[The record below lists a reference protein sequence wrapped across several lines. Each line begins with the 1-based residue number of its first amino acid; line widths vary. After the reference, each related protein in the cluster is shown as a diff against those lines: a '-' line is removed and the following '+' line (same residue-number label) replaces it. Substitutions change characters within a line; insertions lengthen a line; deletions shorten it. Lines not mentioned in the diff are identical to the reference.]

1 MKQIF
6 PFFVALS
13 IAAEAWCAIDYEV
26 ANSLRG
32 RVSNTVKN
40 AQLLPVW
47 APDASALYI
56 QRGSGIV
63 RVDTATGQEEDAI
76 APGILETLFP
86 GEEPFI
92 RNFGFDADG
101 RTVFLVTAGKQV
113 RTLRVK
119 GTVIETVAPADDP
132 FALPARKAT
141 PKSRSGNGKGST
153 KLYFVNNTD
162 EPHEIAWISAA
173 GERVVYTTLKPGE
186 SSSQNTHAGHLFTAG
201 KLAFTARKQPGVA
214 YLGAEPAAPQGRK
227 PKAEEDTASNGW
239 KAEFKEFNLYVK
251 NRQTDQTTQ
260 LTTDGTENFK
270 YCGPL
275 EWSPDGR
282 YVVAMR
288 EKAGTNRHI
297 DLIEAAPK
305 DQLQPKT
312 RSVYYLKPGDELN
325 VAKPHLFDLET
336 GKEIAIDGGLFPNP
350 WSISRLHWTPDG
362 KRLFL
367 LYNERGHQTL
377 RLIEVEAATGKTRSV
392 IEETSS
398 TFVDYSRK
406 TFLQQLDETDEAIWM
421 SERSGWNH
429 LYLVD
434 RGTGKIQPI
443 TSGEWVVREVE
454 HVDVEKR
461 QIWFRAL
468 GIHPG
473 QDPYLTHFARINF
486 DGTGLT
492 LLTEGNGTHAIAF
505 SKDRKFYTDTW
516 SRVDLPPVHELRRS
530 SDGQKVADL
539 GKADATELWAVH
551 PHQPEPF
558 AAAGRDGKT
567 SIHGVIFRP
576 SNFDPT
582 KRYPILEAIY
592 AGPHDFFV
600 PKQFSAYHHAQLLA
614 ELGYIVVQIDGMGTN
629 WRSKSFH
636 DVCWKNI
643 KDAGFPDRIAW
654 IQAAAAK
661 YPYMDVSRVGI
672 YGGSAGGQ
680 NAMRAVLDHADFYKA
695 ASADCG
701 CHDNRMDKI
710 WWNEAWMGWPVD
722 KSYEESSN
730 AVDAHKLGGKLLL
743 MVGLLDAN
751 VDPSSTMQ
759 VAEALI
765 QAGKPFEIMV
775 FPSGGHCPGDVEFGK
790 RRLAEFFIRHLGTCD
805 VAPMPEILQPK

>member
-6 PFFVALS
+6 LIFITVAM
-13 IAAEAWCAIDYEV
+13 APYAWCAVDYE
-26 ANSLRG
+26 AAASLRS
-32 RVSNTVKN
+32 RVSDTVKN
-40 AQLLPVW
+40 AKLLPIW
-47 APDASALYI
+47 APDSTALYI
-56 QRGSGIV
+56 QRGGGIV
-63 RVDTATGQEEDAI
+63 RIDTATGREEDAI
-76 APGILETLFP
+76 EPGLLKKLFP
-86 GEEPFI
+86 GAEPFI
-92 RNFGFDADG
+92 RNFGFDANG
-101 RTVFLVTAGKQV
+101 RAVFLVTADKQV
-113 RTLRVK
+113 RTLRVNGGVLEPVEPK
-119 GTVIETVAPADDP
+119 DDP

-141 PKSRSGNGKGST
+141 PNSRSGSGKGST
-153 KLYFVNNTD
+153 RLYFVNNTD
-162 EPHEIAWISAA
+162 EPQEITWISAE
-173 GERVVYTTLKPGE
+173 GERKAYTTLEPGQTY
-186 SSSQNTHAGHLFTAG
+186 SQNTHAGHLFTAG
-201 KLAFTARKQPGVA
+201 KLAFTARKQPSVA
-214 YLGAEPAAPQGRK
+214 YLGTEPVQKSRK
-227 PKAEEDTASNGW
+227 PKGEEEETVSKGW
-239 KAEFKEFNLYVK
+239 KAEFKAFNLYVK
-251 NRQTDQTTQ
+251 NRETGQTTQ
-260 LTTDGTENFK
+260 LTTDGSEGWE

-288 EKAGTNRHI
+288 AKAGTNRHI
-297 DLIEAAPK
+297 DLIEAAPR
-305 DQLQPKT
+305 DQLQPRTK
-312 RSVYYLKPGDELN
+312 SVYYLKPGDELN
-325 VAKPHLFDLET
+325 VAKPHLFDLQT

-350 WSISRLHWTPDG
+350 WSISRLHWTPNG
-362 KRLFL
+362 KRFFL

-377 RLIEVEAATGKTRSV
+377 RLVAVEAATGKASTI
-392 IEETSS
+392 IEEKSS

-406 TFLQQLDETDEAIWM
+406 TFLQQLDDTDEAIWM

-429 LYLVD
+429 LYLVN
-434 RGTGKIQPI
+434 RGTGQIQAI

-454 HVDVEKR
+454 NVDVEKR

-473 QDPYLTHFARINF
+473 QDPYLTHYARINF

-492 LLTEGNGTHAIAF
+492 LLTEGNGTHSIGF

-530 SDGQKVADL
+530 ADGQKVADL
-539 GKADATELWAVH
+539 GQADATELWAVH
-551 PHQPEPF
+551 PNGPEPF

-576 SNFDPT
+576 SNLDPK
-582 KRYPILEAIY
+582 KRYPVLESIY

-600 PKQFSAYHHAQLLA
+600 PKEFSTYHHSQLLA

-654 IQAAAAK
+654 IKAAAAE
-661 YPYMDVSRVGI
+661 YPYMDISRVGI
-672 YGGSAGGQ
+672 CGGSAGGQ
-680 NAMRAVLDHADFYKA
+680 NSMRAVLDHADFYKA

-743 MVGLLDAN
+743 MVGMLDAN

-765 QAGKPFEIMV
+765 KAGKPFEIMV
-775 FPSGGHCPGDVEFGK
+775 FPSGGHCPGDGEFGR